1 MALRYWIIILVL
13 GSAWGTSFLF
23 NEILLREIG
32 PLTVSFGRV
41 ALGAIGCWVYAF
53 ATKLRFKMTGQ
64 LALHMLI
71 WGAINF
77 AAPFA
82 IYPISQQYIASGVA
96 GIINAMMPIMVVIIS
111 HFWPGGENATVTKSF
126 GVIFGFIGIL
136 ILAVPEIQN
145 GSQSE
150 FWAILF
156 TLCAPI
162 CYGIGLN
169 YVRRF
174 NQLDPSLVAA
184 LGLTGATVFIGPL
197 AILSEGVPVITHM
210 ETYGAM
216 AMIGIVL
223 TSATFIVFYWL
234 LPKVGATNISTITF
248 IAPVSAVFLGVYF
261 LGEEIHIN
269 HVLGMVAIFC
279 GMLMIDGRLP
289 RMLGRAKA

>member
-1 MALRYWIIILVL
+1 MAWRYWIIILAL
-13 GSAWGTSFLF
+13 GGAWGTSFLF
-23 NEILLREIG
+23 NEILLREVG

-41 ALGAIGCWVYAF
+41 ALGAIGCWIYAF
-53 ATKLRFKMTGQ
+53 AKKLRFRMTGK
-64 LALHMLI
+64 LAVQMLI

-111 HFWPGGENATVTKSF
+111 HFWPGGENATLAKSL
-126 GVIFGFIGIL
+126 GVGFGFLGIL

-145 GSQSE
+145 GSSSE

-174 NQLDPSLVAA
+174 NHLDSTLVAA
-184 LGLTGATVFIGPL
+184 LGLSGAALVIAPL
-197 AILSEGVPVITHM
+197 AYFTEGLPVITQA
-210 ETYGAM
+210 ETYGAF
-216 AMIGIVL
+216 AMIGFVL

-234 LPKVGATNISTITF
+234 LPQVGATNISTITF
-248 IAPVSAVFLGVYF
+248 IAPVSAVFLGAYI
-261 LGEEIHIN
+261 LGEEIRIN
-269 HVLGMVAIFC
+269 HLLGMLAIFG

-289 RMLGRAKA
+289 KRLGWG

>member
-1 MALRYWIIILVL
+1 MALRYWLIIIVL
-13 GSAWGTSFLF
+13 GGAWGTSFLF

-41 ALGAIGCWVYAF
+41 ALGALGCWIYAI
-53 ATKLRFKMTGQ
+53 AKKLRFRMSAK
-64 LALHMLI
+64 LAVQMLI
-71 WGAINF
+71 WGGINF

-111 HFWPGGENATVTKSF
+111 HVWPGGENATLAKSL
-126 GVIFGFIGIL
+126 GVVFGFAGIL
-136 ILAVPEIQN
+136 ILAVPEIQH
-145 GSQSE
+145 GSASE

-174 NQLDPSLVAA
+174 NHLDSTLVAA
-184 LGLTGATVFIGPL
+184 LGLSAAAVVMAPL
-197 AILSEGVPVITHM
+197 AYFTEGMPVITQV
-210 ETYGAM
+210 ETYGAL
-216 AMIGIVL
+216 AMIGFVL

-234 LPKVGATNISTITF
+234 LPHVGATNISTITF
-248 IAPVSAVFLGVYF
+248 IAPVSAVFLGAYI
-261 LGEEIHIN
+261 LGEEIRIN
-269 HVLGMVAIFC
+269 HLLGMLAIFG

-289 RMLGRAKA
+289 KRLGWA